1 MFSPKAIDDIT
12 RKILDALPAG
22 ARDLQRDLEASTRQ
36 AVQATLARL
45 DLVTREEFEVQR
57 QVLLKTREKL
67 EALEAQVRDL
77 ESRS

>member
-12 RKILDALPAG
+12 RRILDALPQG
-22 ARDLQRDLEASTRQ
+22 ARDLQRDLDANIRQ

-57 QVLLKTREKL
+57 QVLQKTRERL
-67 EALEAQVRDL
+67 EALEARVREL
-77 ESRS
+77 EK